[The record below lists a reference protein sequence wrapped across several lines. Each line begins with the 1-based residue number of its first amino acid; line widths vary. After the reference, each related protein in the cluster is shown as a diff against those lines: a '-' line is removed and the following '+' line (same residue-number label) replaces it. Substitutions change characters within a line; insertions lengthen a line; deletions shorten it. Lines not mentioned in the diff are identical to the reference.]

1 MKSRIVLIGF
11 LTFFVH
17 LAFGQTVKILFDA
30 SKAEAAGN
38 ADWVVDADSR
48 NLGYSSGPASLGN
61 GNESNAQRIP
71 TAAQSGVISTT
82 AETFWSGAL
91 SYWGVDCAKRNY
103 IVESL
108 PYNGSITYGNSG
120 NLQDLSNYNVFI
132 VCEPNIVFT
141 AAQKTAIMNFVQ
153 NGGGLLMVA
162 DHDVSDRN
170 NDGIDSPHIW
180 NDLMT
185 NNSVQTNPFGMSFD
199 YANFS
204 QTTSNIPSL
213 PGDSV
218 LGGPMGNVTQL
229 IFTNGTS
236 ITLNPSANSSVK
248 GVVYKTGS
256 SFGNTNVMCA
266 YARFGN
272 GKVAAIG
279 DSSPCDDG
287 SGDPNDALFTGYAG
301 EAAGN
306 HRRLLMNMTIWLAT
320 PNAVSAPVANFSASP
335 LSTCINQAVTFTN
348 SSTGTVTSYSWNF
361 GSGATPATA
370 TTAGPHNVSYS
381 TSGTKTVSLTVSN
394 GATNNTLTKTN
405 YITVDAVCGTA
416 DLGVLSLL
424 SPVSLS
430 CPTANSTIQVR
441 VKNYGTSSV
450 NFATSPVVVTL
461 AATNPN
467 SVVQNFS
474 DTIDGGSLAAG
485 ATLDVTFA
493 GNYSLLQSGS
503 YTFNSTTVFTGDIN
517 AGNNAMAPAT
527 ITIGQGYQSDVT
539 LVAESMGTITAN
551 TPIATHETNNGFINT
566 ALTMSGTAEVRNTQ
580 QSTGYAGASAGANV
594 FFTNSAGRTFII
606 SGINSSAASDL
617 HLSFGMFK
625 NSTLTSA
632 PDFLVQVSTDG
643 VNYTNLTLPT
653 LPATASWN
661 YVTVTGSIPATAN
674 LRIKFTQTA
683 TTNQYRVD
691 DLLLYDHVTAP
702 SISSVNPL
710 TFCEGGSATLTSSV
724 APFYAW
730 SNGATTQSINVNSN
744 GDYFV
749 VATNAS
755 GCTAASSILT
765 VTVNPAYPTTENRFI
780 ASGSSYVLPSG
791 LAVTSSGTYLSSFT
805 TQAGCDSSVTTI
817 LSVVNINDNSLC
829 TTDAIDLF
837 TGVVTHTPVPVDD
850 NNPCTLDGC
859 DPLTGVFHTPV
870 AEICGNG
877 IDDNCNGQTDEN
889 CPANLSVKLFVEGL
903 YKGSGAMVAV
913 IDPMNQPLVADSITI
928 ELHSATSPYQTLF
941 TDKSTF
947 STSGICN
954 ITFPVLNQSC
964 YVVLKH
970 RNSLETW
977 SANPVVFSANTSYD
991 FTTNATQA
999 YGGNLKNVGGGVF
1012 ALSSG
1017 DVDDDGQ
1024 ISLADLLLIEIASQ
1038 NFQVGYLLPD
1048 INGNGQVESS
1058 DSSVMENNLNLIL
1071 QRP

>member
-1 MKSRIVLIGF
+1 M
-11 LTFFVH
+11 H

-48 NLGYSSGPASLGN
+48 NLGYSSGPANLGN

-71 TAAQSGVISTT
+71 TAAQSGVTSTT

-91 SYWGVDCAKRNY
+91 SYWGIDCAKRNY

-108 PYNGSITYGNSG
+108 PYNGSITYGNSS
-120 NLQDLSNYNVFI
+120 NPQDLSNYNVFI

-185 NNSVQTNPFGMSFD
+185 NNSVQANPFGMSFD

-204 QTTSNIPSL
+204 QTTSNIPTL
-213 PGDSV
+213 PGDSI

-236 ITLNPSANSSVK
+236 ITLNPAANASVK

-306 HRRLLMNMTIWLAT
+306 HRKLLMNMTIWLAT

-335 LSTCINQAVTFTN
+335 VTTCVNQAVTFTN
-348 SSTGTVTSYSWNF
+348 SSTGTITSYLWNF

-370 TTAGPHNVSYS
+370 TTAGPHNVTYS
-381 TSGTKTVSLTVSN
+381 TSGSKTISLTVSN
-394 GATNNTLTKTN
+394 GTSNNTLTKSN
-405 YITVDAVCGTA
+405 YVTVDAVCGTA
-416 DLGVLSLL
+416 DLGMLSLL

-441 VKNYGTSSV
+441 IKNYGTSSI
-450 NFATSPVVVTL
+450 NFATVPAVVTL
-461 AATNPN
+461 AATNP
-467 SVVQNFS
+467 SAVVQNFS

-485 ATLDVTFA
+485 ATKDVTFA
-493 GNYSLLQSGS
+493 GNYSLSQSGT
-503 YTFNSTTVFTGDIN
+503 YTFNSTTIFTGDIN
-517 AGNNAMAPAT
+517 AGNNSMAPAT
-527 ITIGQGYQSDVT
+527 ITIGQGYQSDVSI
-539 LVAESMGTITAN
+539 VAESMGVVAAN

-606 SGINSSAASDL
+606 SGINTSAATEL

-632 PDFLVQVSTDG
+632 PDFLIQVSTDG
-643 VNYTNLTLPT
+643 INYTNLTLPT

-661 YVTVTGSIPATAN
+661 YVTVSGNIPATAN

-702 SISSVNPL
+702 SISSANPL
-710 TFCEGGSATLTSSV
+710 TFCEGGSATLTSSI
-724 APFYAW
+724 APFYSW
-730 SNGATTQSINVNSN
+730 SNGATTQSINVTSN

-749 VATNAS
+749 VATNAA

-765 VTVNPAYPTTENRFI
+765 VNVNPAYPTTENRFI

-791 LAVTSSGTYLSSFT
+791 ASVSTSGTYLSSFL

-829 TTDAIDLF
+829 TSDAIDLF
-837 TGVVTHTPVPVDD
+837 TGAVTHTTVPVDD
-850 NNPCTLDGC
+850 NNPCTIDGC
-859 DPLTGVFHTPV
+859 DPLTGVFHTPA

-877 IDDNCNGQTDEN
+877 IDDNCNGQIDEN
-889 CPANLSVKLFVEGL
+889 CPVSLTLKFFVEGL
-903 YKGSGAMVAV
+903 YKGSGQMAAV
-913 IDPMNQPLVADSITI
+913 INPVSLPTVADSVTI
-928 ELHSATSPYQTLF
+928 ELHAASSPYQTLF
-941 TDKSTF
+941 TDKKTF
-947 STSGICN
+947 STSGICTV
-954 ITFPVLNQSC
+954 TFPVLNQN
-964 YVVLKH
+964 YFIVLKH

-977 SANPVVFSANTSYD
+977 SALPVTFSVNTNYD
-991 FTTNATQA
+991 FTTVASKA
-999 YGGNLKNVGGGVF
+999 FGSALKNVGASVF
-1012 ALSSG
+1012 ALVSG
-1017 DVDDDGQ
+1017 DVNRDGQ
-1024 ISLADLLLIEIASQ
+1024 ITLADLSLIESASQ
-1038 NFQVGYLLPD
+1038 SFQVGYLPTD
-1048 INGNGQVESS
+1048 INGNGQIESS
-1058 DSSVMENNLNLIL
+1058 DASVTENNLNAIL